1 MLLDIFSDTICP
13 WCFVGKRRL
22 ERALQQRPQ
31 HGLKIRWRAFQLNPG
46 MPAGGMDRQSYLDA
60 KFGGSEQA
68 QNIYDAVRAAGTGEG
83 IAFAFDRIKRT
94 PNTLLSHRLIRYA
107 SLTDRQDA
115 VLDGVF
121 AGYFLDGRDIG
132 NPEILTEIGAEAG
145 LDRADIA
152 TYLTGDADA
161 ESVLAEDA
169 LARRTGISGVP
180 CFIFNSRYALSGAQD
195 PEAFFQLFDLARE
208 DESARVES
216 TSV

>member
-1 MLLDIFSDTICP
+1 
-13 WCFVGKRRL
+13 
-22 ERALQQRPQ
+22 
-31 HGLKIRWRAFQLNPG
+31 

-68 QNIYDAVRAAGTGEG
+68 QNIYDAVRAAGNGEG

-107 SLTDRQDA
+107 SLTDRQNA
-115 VLDGVF
+115 VLDGLF
-121 AGYFLDGRDIG
+121 AGYFLEGRDIG
-132 NPEILTEIGAEAG
+132 NLEVLADIGAEAG

-152 TYLTGDADA
+152 AYLTGDAEAD
-161 ESVLAEDA
+161 SVLAEDA
-169 LARRTGISGVP
+169 LARRAGIGGVP
-180 CFIFNSRYALSGAQD
+180 CFIFNSRYALSGAQE

-216 TSV
+216 ASV